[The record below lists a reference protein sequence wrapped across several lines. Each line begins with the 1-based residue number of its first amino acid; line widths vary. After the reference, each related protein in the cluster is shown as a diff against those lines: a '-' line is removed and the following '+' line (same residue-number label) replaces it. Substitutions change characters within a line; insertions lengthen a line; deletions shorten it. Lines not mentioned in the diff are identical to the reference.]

1 MPEAPKPAAAPPPLS
16 KSLPKTAAAPAARFS
31 PEVRETSGGFARVGY
46 LLSAALLIPLV
57 FSLLSKDDDVK
68 QRIEATAQH
77 HPEVFQK
84 LDADKDATVEDLF
97 EALPEHKFEG
107 AFLPRETAV
116 HWLFALMSAIG
127 FFVLAWFFFERGGA
141 SAMHLVFAAAFT
153 ATVGIASLLMFQ
165 FAADF
170 TQGVWVRGRGIVT
183 LLFYIVKFIGF
194 SYNAASD
201 PEAGFWLSF
210 LGFTCGVGLCE
221 ELTKAAP
228 LLSRMGKMDA
238 LGWRGMCLWGL
249 ASGIGF
255 GVAEGIMYS
264 ANHYNGIATPGIYMV
279 RFVSCV
285 GLHAI
290 WSAAVGI
297 AIWKDRELFDS
308 NDLGELVVPLLK
320 AIAVPM
326 ILHGLYDTTLKRDM
340 NLYALLV
347 AGVSFAWMVWQ
358 IELARSQDDESESYT
373 AEPARA

>member
-1 MPEAPKPAAAPPPLS
+1 VEK
-16 KSLPKTAAAPAARFS
+16 
-31 PEVRETSGGFARVGY
+31 RV
-46 LLSAALLIPLV
+46 
-57 FSLLSKDDDVK
+57 K
-68 QRIEATAQH
+68 ATEQH
-77 HPEVFQK
+77 HPEAFQK
-84 LDADKDATVEDLF
+84 LLTNENSTLEDLF

-107 AFLPRETAV
+107 AFLPRKTIV

-127 FFVLAWFFFERGGA
+127 FFGLAWCFFEHGGA
-141 SAMHLVFAAAFT
+141 NAIHLVIVAAFT

-165 FAADF
+165 IAADF
-170 TQGVWVRGRGIVT
+170 TQGIWVRGHGIVT
-183 LLFYIVKFIGF
+183 VMFYIVKFIGF

-228 LLSRMGKMDA
+228 LLSRMGKMGS

-264 ANHYNGIATPGIYMV
+264 ANHYNGIATPGIYLV

-297 AIWKDRELFDS
+297 AMWKDRELFDS
-308 NDLGELVVPLLK
+308 SELGELVGPLLK
-320 AIAVPM
+320 AVAVPM
-326 ILHGLYDTTLKRDM
+326 ILHGLYDTLLKREM

-347 AGVSFAWMVWQ
+347 AGISFAWMVWQ
-358 IELARSQDDESESYT
+358 VESARSLDDEADAYAGAPVRT
-373 AEPARA
+373 